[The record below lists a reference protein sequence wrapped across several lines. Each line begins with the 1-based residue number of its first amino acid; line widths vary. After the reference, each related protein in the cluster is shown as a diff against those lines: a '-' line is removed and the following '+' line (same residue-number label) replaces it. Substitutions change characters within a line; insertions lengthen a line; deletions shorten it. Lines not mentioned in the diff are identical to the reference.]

1 MLYTE
6 GLAYLMA
13 GDPDQAEPILAHALD
28 AAANAGAA
36 PLSALILA
44 QRALVAIEVGDWN
57 AAASH
62 SEQARTL
69 IDEHSLHEYWTSA
82 LVFALAARVALHRG
96 DVDGG
101 RDNAARAR
109 RDCVRS

>member
-1 MLYTE
+1 MRRP
-6 GLAYLMA
+6 M
-13 GDPDQAEPILAHALD
+13 PEP
-28 AAANAGAA
+28 NRFR
-36 PLSALILA
+36 PLILA
-44 QRALVAIEVGDWN
+44 QRALVAIEVGNWN

-62 SEQARTL
+62 SQQARTL

-96 DVDGG
+96 DVLAG
-101 RDNAARAR
+101 RDNAAPR